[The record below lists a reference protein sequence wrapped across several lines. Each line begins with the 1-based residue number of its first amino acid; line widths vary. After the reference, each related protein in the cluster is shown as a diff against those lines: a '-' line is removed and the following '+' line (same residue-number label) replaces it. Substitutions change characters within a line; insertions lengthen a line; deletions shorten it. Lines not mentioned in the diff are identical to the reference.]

1 MQKLLLWLLQYLL
14 IYVDILEIY
23 VYIYIK
29 NDVEKK
35 LEYDR
40 RKEILDEIV
49 GSRIAGNISN
59 TRIENIPIAY
69 L

>member
-1 MQKLLLWLLQYLL
+1 MQKLLLWLFQYLL

-59 TRIENIPIAY
+59 TRIENIPY
-69 L
+69 

>member
-59 TRIENIPIAY
+59 TRIENIPY
-69 L
+69 

>member
-1 MQKLLLWLLQYLL
+1 M
-14 IYVDILEIY
+14 
-23 VYIYIK
+23 YIYIK

-40 RKEILDEIV
+40 RKDILDEIV

-59 TRIENIPIAY
+59 TRIENIPY
-69 L
+69 